1 MRVMRLVVL
10 VVVLALVAVSVA
22 GAEEKFGVTVFDG
35 AKYDA
40 ATSEFL
46 SKAAGVKAACYR
58 INDNPAKI
66 TEFYRR
72 QPGLKYVGE
81 SPTGTMFQKGSVE
94 VTVQNPWKDMK
105 TGKMNMDTLISIVK
119 KKN

>member
-1 MRVMRLVVL
+1 MRVMPSVVL
-10 VVVLALVAVSVA
+10 VVVLALVAVSIA

-40 ATSEFL
+40 ATSQFL
-46 SKAAGVKAACYR
+46 SEAMSVKAACYR

-81 SPTGTMFQKGSVE
+81 GPYGAMFQKGNVD
-94 VTVQNPWKDMK
+94 VTVQNPWKDLK
-105 TGKMNMDTLISIVK
+105 TGKMNHDTLITIVRK
-119 KKN
+119 

>member
-1 MRVMRLVVL
+1 MRVMRSVVL
-10 VVVLALVAVSVA
+10 AVVLALIAVSIA

-40 ATSEFL
+40 ATSQLL
-46 SKAAGVKAACYR
+46 SRAMSVKAVCYR

-81 SPTGTMFQKGSVE
+81 GPYGAMFQKGNVD
-94 VTVQNPWKDMK
+94 VTVQNPWKDLK
-105 TGKMNMDTLISIVK
+105 TGKMNHDTLITIVK
-119 KKN
+119 K